1 MRTVSAVIA
10 AVVTLLVAGP
20 ALAKDVIT
28 VDCNKGKTI
37 KDALKHADPGDTIRV
52 TGVCHERITIKTSGL
67 TLDGQGSAVIDGG
80 GGSPIEFSGV
90 ITIDGVQGVKLVGL
104 TVQNGPGEGILGRR
118 GAAFLVEKTV
128 VQNNPNSSGIVVA
141 DHSAA
146 ELTDVTLQQNGGGL
160 DVFTSSSAVLRGTIT
175 ATQNG
180 AGITINGLAVVEIRG
195 ANVNASDNVGVG
207 VVVGSGQ
214 LAIFGFAASAG
225 STLNASGNGFAGIIV
240 NGSQFSVYPAATVT
254 ASNNGEVGLL
264 LANGGFV
271 TVVPLPGGAK
281 FVIANNGVG
290 IINGAG
296 IKVEGGTGVLF
307 QGGQLTVTGNPVGL
321 LADGAGP
328 VTIISESATPSS
340 ISGNTLDV
348 DLRFGTRATFES
360 VTIGSIT
367 CESTVLIR
375 GTITCP

>member
-1 MRTVSAVIA
+1 MRTVSGVIA
-10 AVVTLLVAGP
+10 ALVTLLVAGP
-20 ALAKDVIT
+20 ALAKDVIK
-28 VDCNKGKTI
+28 VDCSKGKTI

-67 TLDGQGSAVIDGG
+67 TLDGLGSAVIDGG
-80 GGSPIEFSGV
+80 DGSPTEFSGV

-118 GAAFLVEKTV
+118 GAAFLVERTII
-128 VQNNPNSSGIVVA
+128 QNNPNSSGIAVA

-160 DVFTSSSAVLRGTIT
+160 DVFTSSSAILRGTIT

-195 ANVNASDNVGVG
+195 ANVNASDNGVG

-254 ASNNGEVGLL
+254 ASNNGEFGLL
-264 LANGGFV
+264 LANGGFA
-271 TVVPLPGGAK
+271 TTLPGGGAK
-281 FVIANNGVG
+281 FVIANNRVG
-290 IINGAG
+290 INVA
-296 IKVEGGTGVLF
+296 GGTGVLF
-307 QGGQLTVTGNPVGL
+307 QGGQLTVTGNAVVGL
-321 LADGAGP
+321 SADGAGP
-328 VTIISESATPSS
+328 VTILSESATPSS

-348 DLRFGTRATFES
+348 DLKFGTRATFEG
-360 VTIGSIT
+360 VTIGSIA
-367 CESTVLIR
+367 CDNTVLSR
-375 GTITCP
+375 GTTVCPP

>member
-1 MRTVSAVIA
+1 MRTVCGVIA
-10 AVVTLLVAGP
+10 ALVTLLVAGP
-20 ALAKDVIT
+20 ALAKDVIK

-52 TGVCHERITIKTSGL
+52 TGVCHERITIKTNDV

-90 ITIDGVQGVKLVGL
+90 ITVDGVQAVKLVGL

-118 GAAFLVEKTV
+118 GAAFRVEKTV
-128 VQNNPNSSGIVVA
+128 VQNNPNGVGIAVA
-141 DHSAA
+141 DHSTA
-146 ELTDVTLQQNGGGL
+146 ELTDVTLQQNAGGL
-160 DVFTSSSAVLRGTIT
+160 DVFTSSSAVLRGVI
-175 ATQNG
+175 AITQNG

-195 ANVNASDNVGVG
+195 ANVNASDNGVG

-240 NGSQFSVYPAATVT
+240 NGSQLSVYPAATVT
-254 ASNNGEVGLL
+254 ASNNGEFGLL
-264 LANGGFV
+264 LANGGFATIPFGGV
-271 TVVPLPGGAK
+271 KLVVE
-281 FVIANNGVG
+281 NNGKG
-290 IINGAG
+290 IH
-296 IKVEGGTGVLF
+296 VERGTGVLF
-307 QGGQLTVTGNPVGL
+307 QGGQLTVTGNGVGL
-321 LADGAGP
+321 SADGAGT
-328 VTIISESATPSS
+328 VTIVSDSATPSS

-348 DLRFGTRATFES
+348 DLQFGTRAAFEG

-367 CESTVLIR
+367 CDNTVLSR
-375 GTITCP
+375 GTTVCPP

>member
-1 MRTVSAVIA
+1 MRTVSGVIA

-20 ALAKDVIT
+20 ALAKDVIK

-52 TGVCHERITIKTSGL
+52 TGVCHERITIKTNDV

-80 GGSPIEFSGV
+80 GGSKIEFSGV
-90 ITIDGVQGVKLVGL
+90 ITIDGVQRVKLVGL

-128 VQNNPNSSGIVVA
+128 VQNNPNGAGIAVA
-141 DHSAA
+141 DHSTA
-146 ELTDVTLQQNGGGL
+146 ELTDVTLQHNDGGL
-160 DVFTSSSAVLRGTIT
+160 DVFTSSSAVLRGAIA

-180 AGITINGLAVVEIRG
+180 NSGITINGLAVVEIRG
-195 ANVNASDNVGVG
+195 ANVNASGNGVAG
-207 VVVGSGQ
+207 VIVGSGQ
-214 LAIFGFAASAG
+214 LAIFQFAASVG

-240 NGSQFSVYPAATVT
+240 NGSQLSVYLAATVT
-254 ASNNGEVGLL
+254 ASNNGGVGLFF
-264 LANGGFV
+264 ANGGFV
-271 TVVPLPGGAK
+271 TIPFGGVKLVVENNGVG
-281 FVIANNGVG
+281 NNGVG
-290 IINGAG
+290 IR
-296 IKVEGGTGVLF
+296 VEQGTGVLF

-321 LADGAGP
+321 LADGAGT
-328 VTIISESATPSS
+328 VTILWDSATPLS

-348 DLRFGTRATFES
+348 DLKFGTRTTFEG

-367 CESTVLIR
+367 CDSTVLSR
-375 GTITCP
+375 GTTVCPP

>member
-1 MRTVSAVIA
+1 MRTVSAVIV

-20 ALAKDVIT
+20 ALAKDIIK

-37 KDALKHADPGDTIRV
+37 KDALKQADQGDTIRV
-52 TGVCHERITIKTSGL
+52 TGVCHERITIKTNDV

-104 TVQNGPGEGILGRR
+104 TVQNWPGEGILGRR
-118 GAAFLVEKTV
+118 GAAFRVERTI
-128 VQNNPNSSGIVVA
+128 VQNNPNGVGIAVA

-146 ELTDVTLQQNGGGL
+146 ELTDMTLQQNAGGL
-160 DVFTSSSAVLRGTIT
+160 DVFTSSSAVLRGAT
-175 ATQNG
+175 AITQNG

-195 ANVNASDNVGVG
+195 ANVNASDNGVG

-240 NGSQFSVYPAATVT
+240 NGSQWSVYPAATVT
-254 ASNNGEVGLL
+254 ASSNGEFGLL

-271 TVVPLPGGAK
+271 TAPFGGAK
-281 FVIANNGVG
+281 FVIANNGEVG
-290 IINGAG
+290 IR
-296 IKVEGGTGVLF
+296 VEQGTGVLF
-307 QGGQLTVTGNPVGL
+307 QDGPLTVTGNAVGL
-321 LADGAGP
+321 SADGAGP
-328 VTIISESATPSS
+328 VTIRSESATPSS

-348 DLRFGTRATFES
+348 DLKFGTRTTFEG
-360 VTIGSIT
+360 VTIGSIA
-367 CESTVLIR
+367 CDNTVLSR
-375 GTITCP
+375 GTTVCPP

>member
-20 ALAKDVIT
+20 ALAKDAIK

-52 TGVCHERITIKTSGL
+52 TGVCHERITIKTNDV

-90 ITIDGVQGVKLVGL
+90 ITIEGVQGVKLVGL

-118 GAAFLVEKTV
+118 GAAFHVERTI
-128 VQNNPNSSGIVVA
+128 VQNNPNSSGIAVA

-146 ELTDVTLQQNGGGL
+146 ELTGVTLQQNAGGL
-160 DVFTSSSAVLRGTIT
+160 DVFTSSSAVIRGAT
-175 ATQNG
+175 AMTQNTG
-180 AGITINGLAVVEIRG
+180 AGITINGLGVVEIRG
-195 ANVNASDNVGVG
+195 ANVNASDNDVAG

-225 STLNASGNGFAGIIV
+225 STLTASGNGFAGVIV
-240 NGSQFSVYPAATVT
+240 NGSQLSVYPAATVT
-254 ASNNGEVGLL
+254 ASNNGEFGLL
-264 LANGGFV
+264 LANGGFA
-271 TVVPLPGGAK
+271 TTLPFPVGGAK
-281 FVIANNGVG
+281 FLIANNRVG
-290 IINGAG
+290 IKIEN
-296 IKVEGGTGVLF
+296 GTGVLF
-307 QGGQLTVTGNPVGL
+307 QGGQLTVTGNAVVGL
-321 LADGAGP
+321 SADGAGT
-328 VTIISESATPSS
+328 VTILSESATPSS

-348 DLRFGTRATFES
+348 DLKFGTRAHFNG
-360 VTIGSIT
+360 VTIGSIA
-367 CESTVLIR
+367 CDNTVLSQ
-375 GTITCP
+375 GTTVCPP